1 MAGKT
6 RVMKRPGRETSYV
19 RATLKGMALTFRHL
33 MKAAGDRSTV
43 TMQYP
48 EEKWA
53 LSPRW
58 RGTHVM
64 EKHEDGRPK
73 CVACGLCP
81 TICPAN
87 CIRLVPGED
96 DQGNRY
102 PIVYEI
108 DEFRCIFCGM
118 CQEVCPVEAI
128 HVGQHYENAEY
139 TRDRFVY
146 DLERLMA
153 QEHPST
159 LLWDPADPAG
169 E

>member
-1 MAGKT
+1 MGITT
-6 RVMKRPGRETSYV
+6 RVIQRPSPERISYL
-19 RATLKGMALTFRHL
+19 RAALKGMALTLRH
-33 MKAAGDRSTV
+33 MVSPRTV
-43 TMQYP
+43 TQQYP
-48 EEKWA
+48 EEQTE

-64 EKHEDGRPK
+64 EVHADGRPK

-81 TICPAN
+81 TVCPAN
-87 CIRLVPGED
+87 CIRLVGGED

-102 PIVYEI
+102 PIVFEI

-128 HVGQHYENAEY
+128 HVGRDFENAEY

-146 DLERLMA
+146 DLDRLM
-153 QEHPST
+153 QQDHPVA
-159 LLWDPADPAG
+159 LLWDPADPAS

>member
-1 MAGKT
+1 
-6 RVMKRPGRETSYV
+6 
-19 RATLKGMALTFRHL
+19 
-33 MKAAGDRSTV
+33 
-43 TMQYP
+43 
-48 EEKWA
+48 
-53 LSPRW
+53 
-58 RGTHVM
+58 M
-64 EKHEDGRPK
+64 EVHADGRPK

-81 TICPAN
+81 TVCPAN
-87 CIRLVPGED
+87 CIRLVGGED

-128 HVGQHYENAEY
+128 HVGRHFENAEY

-146 DLERLMA
+146 DLDRLME
-153 QEHPST
+153 QDHPTT
-159 LLWDPADPAG
+159 LLWDPSDPRG